1 MTKKNEE
8 KFVAMPNCMFAFD
21 TEFYVTDEEFLL
33 FYYLGTIVQVRN
45 PQLVLTN
52 IELLTSIMVSFDSNS
67 SRRKSKIKKAL
78 LSLESKGYI
87 SITHTSSEIKNT
99 TSLEI
104 CLIDLKHPIYTNSV
118 QSGAWTYKGFTQIT
132 ENMCSSV
139 ENGKQLKI
147 ISYVSWRSKI
157 DYAISYNEWEQVLDV
172 SHQTAINLISECQK
186 KGLIIKHR
194 GDYYITASGEI
205 RQETNSYEINNKKS
219 TEFNLAKEINTFA
232 KSETKSM
239 MSIETR
245 PNNWFETG
253 DESWLT
259 ENDFYIYLTS
269 KCSVLKEHA
278 AKRIAGIQKSVGGA
292 QKIKNKMEK
301 AKKRKQQAT
310 FDNKKLSDSQRDMLE
325 DMFDTREATYISQK
339 SKNDLSHILGDD

>member
-78 LSLESKGYI
+78 LSLETKGYI

-132 ENMCSSV
+132 ENMYSRV

-147 ISYVSWRSKI
+147 ISYVSWRSQI
-157 DYAISYNEWEQVLDV
+157 SYRISYNEWERVLDV
-172 SHQTAINLISECQK
+172 SHQTAVKLISECQK
-186 KGLIIKHR
+186 KGLILKKR
-194 GDYYITASGEI
+194 GDYYTNAAGEI
-205 RQETNSYEINNKKS
+205 RQETNGYEINNKKS
-219 TEFNLAKEINTFA
+219 KDFNLAKEINTNV
-232 KSETKSM
+232 KSENKSM
-239 MSIETR
+239 MSVEVRTH
-245 PNNWFETG
+245 NWFKTG
-253 DESWLT
+253 DDSKLND
-259 ENDFYIYLTS
+259 NDFEVYLTS

-278 AKRIAGIQKSVGGA
+278 NKRIAGLQKSEGGA
-292 QKIKNKMEK
+292 QLVKNKMEK
-301 AKKRKQQAT
+301 AKKRKQQTT
-310 FDNKKLSDSQRDMLE
+310 FDKKKLPDRQREMLE
-325 DMFDTREATYISQK
+325 DMLDTREVKYISQK